1 MKKHAV
7 DRSTKDKM
15 AVKSLLL
22 QAIEEEL
29 MRPEGERD
37 EQFIEDCFAAI
48 DDLKAPSVI
57 EGKKARYV
65 RMPKWAVA
73 ACTVVMALLIGSG
86 IAEACGVRVW
96 KALTSWDVGYLSMN
110 YVAEDTQDDPSSFG
124 GALDNNNNISNSEQ
138 AAELFEETFDTP
150 EEGAEALGINV
161 LLPGELPEGYELKE
175 VIGINDGIVKQL
187 FIDYQKASEKW
198 LNFSTTYLYGN
209 GTMTNSG
216 DAMAGATAIERY
228 TVEGQEFLVT
238 DMSDYVRI
246 TWQTDENVI
255 YIVSG
260 TEDVETMK
268 QIVSTM
274 I

>member
-73 ACTVVMALLIGSG
+73 ACTVVMALLIGLG

-96 KALTSWDVGYLSMN
+96 KALTSWDAGYLSMN
-110 YVAEDTQDDPSSFG
+110 YVAEDMQDDPSSFG
-124 GALDNNNNISNSEQ
+124 GTLDDNVSASEET
-138 AAELFEETFDTP
+138 AKLFEETFDTP
-150 EEGAEALGINV
+150 EEGAEALGIDV

-175 VIGINDGIVKQL
+175 VIALDDEVIKNLLINYYDNG
-187 FIDYQKASEKW
+187 ERW
-198 LNFSTTYLYGN
+198 LSFNVTYLYGN
-209 GTMTNSG
+209 GTVTNSG
-216 DAMAGATAIERY
+216 DAITGVSAIER
-228 TVEGQEFLVT
+228 TVNGQEFLVT

>member
-96 KALTSWDVGYLSMN
+96 KALTSWDAGYLSMN
-110 YVAEDTQDDPSSFG
+110 YVAEDMQDDTSSFG
-124 GALDNNNNISNSEQ
+124 GALDNNNNTSNSEQ
-138 AAELFEETFDTP
+138 TAELFEETFDTP

-161 LLPGELPEGYELKE
+161 LLPGELPEGYELKD
-175 VIGINDGIVKQL
+175 VLAIDDQVTKNL
-187 FIDYQKASEKW
+187 FVDYQGSDEQW
-198 LNFSTTYLYGN
+198 LSINIIYLYG
-209 GTMTNSG
+209 SG
-216 DAMAGATAIERY
+216 AVNTGENRTDETVVEQY
-228 TVEGQEFLVT
+228 TVEGQEYLVT
-238 DMSDYVRI
+238 ETVDYVRI
-246 TWQTDENVI
+246 FWQTDDNVL
-255 YIVSG
+255 YTVSG

>member
-96 KALTSWDVGYLSMN
+96 KALTSWDAGYLSID
-110 YVAEDTQDDPSSFG
+110 YVSDDAQQEGTSFG
-124 GALDNNNNISNSEQ
+124 GPLDNNSSVSEDPTALQ
-138 AAELFEETFDTP
+138 EEYFDTP
-150 EEGAEALGINV
+150 EEGAETLGINV
-161 LLPGELPEGYELKE
+161 LLPGEIPDGYELEAVTVLKSEISKE
-175 VIGINDGIVKQL
+175 LYISYGDNEEGWLTFYVIYLDGSG
-187 FIDYQKASEKW
+187 AM
-198 LNFSTTYLYGN
+198 TTGENKTEETVIEQYMVGDREYLV
-209 GTMTNSG
+209 
-216 DAMAGATAIERY
+216 
-228 TVEGQEFLVT
+228 VET
-238 DMSDYVRI
+238 SDYVRI
-246 TWQTDENVI
+246 SWETDDNVL
-255 YIVSG
+255 YTVSG
-260 TEDVETMK
+260 TEDLETMK
-268 QIVSTM
+268 QIVSIM

>member
-73 ACTVVMALLIGSG
+73 ACTVVMALLIGLG

-96 KALTSWDVGYLSMN
+96 KALTSWDAGYLSMN
-110 YVAEDTQDDPSSFG
+110 YVAEDMQDDPSSFG
-124 GALDNNNNISNSEQ
+124 GTLDDNVSASEET
-138 AAELFEETFDTP
+138 AKLFEETFDTP
-150 EEGAEALGINV
+150 EEGAEALGIDV

-175 VIGINDGIVKQL
+175 VIALDDEVIKNLLINYYDNG
-187 FIDYQKASEKW
+187 ERW
-198 LNFSTTYLYGN
+198 LSFNVTYLYGN
-209 GTMTNSG
+209 GTVTNSG
-216 DAMAGATAIERY
+216 DAITGVSAIERY
-228 TVEGQEFLVT
+228 TVDGQEFLVT

>member
-96 KALTSWDVGYLSMN
+96 KALTSWDAGYLSID
-110 YVAEDTQDDPSSFG
+110 YVSDDAQQEGTSFG
-124 GALDNNNNISNSEQ
+124 GPLDNNSSVSEDPTALQ
-138 AAELFEETFDTP
+138 EEYFDTP
-150 EEGAEALGINV
+150 EEGAEALGIDV

-175 VIGINDGIVKQL
+175 VIGLDSEISKEL
-187 FIDYQKASEKW
+187 YIDYQDDNQGW
-198 LNFSTTYLYGN
+198 INFSITYLYGS
-209 GTMTNSG
+209 GTITSIGEDMGET
-216 DAMAGATAIERY
+216 TVEQY
-228 TVEGQEFLVT
+228 TVEDREYLVT
-238 DMSDYVRI
+238 ETADYVRI
-246 TWQTDENVI
+246 SWQTDDNTI
-255 YIVSG
+255 YTVSG

>member
-96 KALTSWDVGYLSMN
+96 KALTSWDAGYLSID
-110 YVAEDTQDDPSSFG
+110 YVSDDAQQEGTSFG
-124 GALDNNNNISNSEQ
+124 GPLDNNSSVSEDPTALQ
-138 AAELFEETFDTP
+138 EEYFDTP
-150 EEGAEALGINV
+150 EEGAETLGIDV
-161 LLPGELPEGYELKE
+161 LLPGEIPEGYELKE
-175 VIGINDGIVKQL
+175 VMVLD
-187 FIDYQKASEKW
+187 
-198 LNFSTTYLYGN
+198 N
-209 GTMTNSG
+209 GYVTTNS
-216 DAMAGATAIERY
+216 
-228 TVEGQEFLVT
+228 
-238 DMSDYVRI
+238 
-246 TWQTDENVI
+246 
-255 YIVSG
+255 
-260 TEDVETMK
+260 
-268 QIVSTM
+268 
-274 I
+274 